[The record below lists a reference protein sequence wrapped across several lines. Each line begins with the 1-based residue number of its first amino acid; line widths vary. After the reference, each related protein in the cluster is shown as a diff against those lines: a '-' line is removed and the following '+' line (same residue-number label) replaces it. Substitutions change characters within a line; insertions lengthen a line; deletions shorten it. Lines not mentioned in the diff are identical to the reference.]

1 MNDGINNSGTDTDY
15 GTGIAEDT
23 GSECT
28 VSDVPGNNDDNTN
41 NTDIISDA
49 MGSDI
54 LPVTDTESNTESAT
68 LSEMDNTEAGM
79 EVPESTTESSSDSSV
94 DYTYELNN
102 IEYWQTQQLAEMQAV
117 QSVSGNSIMVT
128 LDEDSMQAITEV
140 QEKQEAI
147 IDGQATLCGL
157 VGCLVFAVC
166 ADFLVHSAKRIMK
179 NITGKKE

>member
-1 MNDGINNSGTDTDY
+1 MNDGTNNSGTDTDY
-15 GTGIAEDT
+15 GTGIAEDETVVGDVSTVPEDFNSGTNDT
-23 GSECT
+23 GS
-28 VSDVPGNNDDNTN
+28 VSD
-41 NTDIISDA
+41 S
-49 MGSDI
+49 MGSDSGTT
-54 LPVTDTESNTESAT
+54 TDTESNSENTEIAT
-68 LSEMDNTEAGM
+68 MDNTGTNV
-79 EVPESTTESSSDSSV
+79 EVQETSSSSSV

-140 QEKQEAI
+140 QEKQEVI
-147 IDGQATLCGL
+147 IDGQTTLCGL